1 MVTNKQTTPKRTRRA
16 ASKPTPVI
24 DPSVKPDVADFDPA
38 VHTTWRLVNVAGT
51 PTVMRKHAEK
61 PMDLPTGITQPTDAA
76 GNVVRTTPVVTKSN
90 DLLLASTVEL
100 LTRFPEA
107 QKSWVVALRT
117 ARWARQSGIT
127 RTDGTQFLS
136 CDNKRFRGLTPGS
149 IPFFE
154 DALAIVVAAPKKRT
168 PAKSAAKP
176 KRAAAKSA

>member
-1 MVTNKQTTPKRTRRA
+1 MDTNTTSKPKRTRRA
-16 ASKPTPVI
+16 ASKSQPVI
-24 DPSVKPDVADFDPA
+24 DPNERPTPETFDA
-38 VHTTWRLVNVAGT
+38 AIHTTWRLVNVAGT

-61 PMDLPTGITQPTDAA
+61 PMDLPTGVQQPTDAA

-154 DALAIVVAAPKKRT
+154 NALAIATAAPKKRT